1 MQVDLAA
8 EGWVQGGL
16 IYGSIKRNLW
26 CLTQWVAMVSG
37 VRPLLLIAMFCAGC
51 SRNSDAP
58 GNDESKPDAALPILE
73 KAIPKDSSTSIE
85 ALRAAAESG
94 GAEAQREL
102 AVRLLFGK
110 DGIPADPAEAV
121 IWARKAANNG
131 DETAMLWTGR
141 ATLNEPAGRIEAGA
155 WFLIA
160 KDGTNAAIRQDA
172 AGELDAL
179 GLSND
184 ELARVAARAAE
195 MKQQIRISLK

>member
-1 MQVDLAA
+1 MRRLVLLA
-8 EGWVQGGL
+8 
-16 IYGSIKRNLW
+16 IFS
-26 CLTQWVAMVSG
+26 T
-37 VRPLLLIAMFCAGC
+37 GC
-51 SRNSDAP
+51 SRNSDVP
-58 GNDESKPDAALPILE
+58 GNDESKPAAAVPMLE
-73 KAIPKDSSTSIE
+73 KAIPKDSATSIE

-102 AVRLLFGK
+102 AARLLFGK

-141 ATLNEPAGRIEAGA
+141 AALNEPGDRIEAGA

-160 KDGTNAAIRQDA
+160 KEGGDAVVRQDA
-172 AGELDAL
+172 AGEFDAL

-195 MKQQIRISLK
+195 MKQRISTTRK

>member
-8 EGWVQGGL
+8 EGWVHGGL

-26 CLTQWVAMVSG
+26 CLTQSVAMVSG

-58 GNDESKPDAALPILE
+58 GNDESKPDAAIPVLE
-73 KAIPKDSSTSIE
+73 KAMPKDSATSIE
-85 ALRAAAESG
+85 SLRGAAESG

-102 AVRLLFGK
+102 AGRLLFGK
-110 DGIPADPAEAV
+110 DGIPADPEEAL

-141 ATLNEPAGRIEAGA
+141 AALDEPVGRIEAGA

-160 KDGTNAAIRQDA
+160 KDGTHAAIRQDA

-184 ELARVAARAAE
+184 ELARAIARAAE
-195 MKQQIRISLK
+195 MKQQIRINLK